1 MCVCVYICIYMR
13 RHIYIYIYICIYIC
27 TLVPNLLHNTCEGQD
42 EQSVGDAG
50 LPASHALLHDS
61 EVHFEELVAWGGR
74 RSVTFILLLMHFKAS
89 LTNCC
94 TTLRCILRS
103 LLPA

>member
-1 MCVCVYICIYMR
+1 MYVCVCIYI
-13 RHIYIYIYICIYIC
+13 HICEGTYIYIFMHIYTC

-61 EVHFEELVAWGGR
+61 EVHFEELVAWGGEAQHNFY
-74 RSVTFILLLMHFKAS
+74 SILIAF
-89 LTNCC
+89 
-94 TTLRCILRS
+94 
-103 LLPA
+103 